1 MKKKTGVYC
10 LTTNYLRLMLRCL
23 AIDDEPLA
31 LELLEDN
38 ISQVPYLKLEGKCS
52 NAFEAL
58 KFLQEQT
65 VDLIFLDIQMPGLTG
80 LQFIQSLTQR
90 PMIIL
95 ITAYEKFALEG
106 FNLDVIDYL
115 VKPVPLDRFI
125 KACNKAWELYNLR
138 LKKTETSSSIE
149 PEFFFVNV
157 EYSLLKVEFAD
168 IQWIE
173 GLKDYIRIHLKNSS
187 KPVITRMSMKAIEEE
202 LPSSRFIRVH
212 KSFIVSV
219 SAITSVRKNS
229 IFIGVEEIPIGDNYK
244 DAVNMIINKA

>member
-1 MKKKTGVYC
+1 
-10 LTTNYLRLMLRCL
+10 MLRCL

-138 LKKTETSSSIE
+138 LKKTENSSSIE
-149 PEFFFVNV
+149 PEFLFVNV

-244 DAVNMIINKA
+244 DAVNLIINKAG

>member
-1 MKKKTGVYC
+1 VVYC

-138 LKKTETSSSIE
+138 LKKTENSSSVE